1 MSRSQGLLLDN
12 MIEAELILAN
22 GEPAVVSGDH
32 RPDLFWVSAPSCCFN
47 QA

>member
-22 GEPAVVSGDH
+22 GEPAVVSSDH
-32 RPDLFWVSAPSCCFN
+32 LPDLFWVSTPSRCFT